1 MGLEATFVGKRINR
15 ATYSVLLGVYAA
27 LFALAVMLQLRVP
40 GEVLLA
46 FICVPRLHD
55 LGKSGW
61 WFGLALLL
69 ASAVAVAFWFATKS
83 EDAAILAAMVALL
96 IPVVTLAFIGGQQGA
111 NRFGALPAAGV
122 GFTRAVQR
130 P

>member
-111 NRFGALPAAGV
+111 NRFGALPAGGI
-122 GFTRAVQR
+122 GFARAVQR